1 MNNLVFAI
9 NAGLSSNSIMFK
21 MAGQT
26 VISNLILGMNA
37 MSGNAK
43 EAMHKLSRTAWFE
56 TTKFYNNYYSTGQ
69 YLIKG
74 FINGMKSKK
83 GDVKK
88 VGKELGKTAL
98 DSMDKTLDIHSPS
111 REAFVRGLPDSKR
124 LCKRCKIQ
132 IWGTEEHSTGG
143 MKDNVLGTL
152 DGFKTTIQ
160 KKGADATSA
169 FGDSILS
176 SLYDYVPG
184 TENNVR

>member
-1 MNNLVFAI
+1 MASQAIQAFVDTIRNSTPQVRASMNNLVFAI

-111 REAFVRGLPDSKR
+111 REAFVRGLQTVKGYVNGAKSK
-124 LCKRCKIQ
+124 
-132 IWGTEEHSTGG
+132 
-143 MKDNVLGTL
+143 
-152 DGFKTTIQ
+152 
-160 KKGADATSA
+160 
-169 FGDSILS
+169 FGERRTQYLAA
-176 SLYDYVPG
+176 
-184 TENNVR
+184 